1 MDEELE
7 RWARAWRSMEVKHVS
22 IMKRA
27 QAAHS
32 YEAMWQGV
40 LAAVLG
46 SGVLMVAI
54 RFERLAGSGWQQV
67 LIGPP
72 GVPGLALPVLSLAF
86 GGWALWRSRQQ
97 IALARARLVE
107 TPLGFVTDLM
117 RLRER
122 ELAGWVD
129 KRVLI
134 PGGVLTLAA
143 IMFAVD
149 RTARARAAG
158 QPRAFDEGL
167 LGLGLLL
174 LVALVIF
181 GIRRMR
187 YLRHD
192 LATLRELRSELEP
205 ER

>member
-7 RWARAWRSMEVKHVS
+7 RWAKAWRSMEVKHVN

-27 QAAHS
+27 QAAHRF
-32 YEAMWQGV
+32 EAVWQGV
-40 LAAVLG
+40 LAAILG

-54 RFERLAGSGWQQV
+54 RFERLAGSDWEQV
-67 LIGPP
+67 LTGPP

-97 IALARARLVE
+97 VALARARLVE
-107 TPLGFVTDLM
+107 TPLGFVTDLI

-122 ELAGWVD
+122 EFAGWVD

-143 IMFAVD
+143 LMFAVD
-149 RTARARAAG
+149 RTARARAAA

-167 LGLGLLL
+167 LGLVLLL
-174 LVALVIF
+174 LVAFVIF
-181 GIRRMR
+181 GIRRTR
-187 YLRHD
+187 YLRCD